1 MKQPKSASLN
11 LTPSSSA
18 ADASNFS
25 SHIKK
30 SPDPEV
36 GNEIDASA
44 TAPAIDEKIQ
54 RHIGRKLKAS
64 YEELIKQPVP
74 DKFRNLLDELQRKE
88 KKQ

>member
-11 LTPSSSA
+11 LTTLSSE

-30 SPDPEV
+30 SRGSEV
-36 GNEIDASA
+36 GNETDECAA
-44 TAPAIDEKIQ
+44 APAIDEKIQ

>member
-11 LTPSSSA
+11 LTTLSSE

-30 SPDPEV
+30 SPDPEA
-36 GNEIDASA
+36 GNETDECAA
-44 TAPAIDEKIQ
+44 APTIDEKIQ

>member
-11 LTPSSSA
+11 LTTLSSE

-25 SHIKK
+25 SHMKK
-30 SPDPEV
+30 SADQEA
-36 GNEIDASA
+36 GKETDESAS
-44 TAPAIDEKIQ
+44 APAIDDKVQ

-74 DKFRNLLDELQRKE
+74 EKFRNLLEELQRKE